1 VRPTNRR
8 PQSWR
13 LSVLACDSLDLVFL
27 RAVRAKSWK
36 LSLSRA
42 NSLSM
47 SRYVIAI
54 LTAVLTGS
62 FAFGLDTGEHIVAT
76 GAVSLMAWEKY
87 KIEPHD
93 NWWLNF
99 VRASRLRIEQLRN
112 QYGPS
117 AQITWL
123 VYSPGYKRRQAQEKE
138 NIFSVIDSVRTK
150 YGLKLIFFRTADEF
164 CDYLNQGQDRSR
176 YKIASFD
183 YFGHSNRACFMFDY
197 SNEIGSASKAW
208 LHVSELKQKLHR
220 GIFARNAQVQSW
232 GCYTGQEMS
241 SGWREATGVKM
252 IGADC
257 KTQYMTNELP
267 VLVSPSGKWV
277 TGS

>member
-1 VRPTNRR
+1 MFRHAV
-8 PQSWR
+8 
-13 LSVLACDSLDLVFL
+13 LVFATVAL
-27 RAVRAKSWK
+27 A
-36 LSLSRA
+36 SLAS
-42 NSLSM
+42 
-47 SRYVIAI
+47 
-54 LTAVLTGS
+54 GQ
-62 FAFGLDTGEHIVAT
+62 DTGEHIVTT
-76 GAVSLMAWEKY
+76 GAVSLMKWEKF

-117 AQITWL
+117 AEITWL
-123 VYSPGYKRRQAQEKE
+123 VYGPGYKRRQSQEKE
-138 NIFSVIDSVRTK
+138 NIFSVIDSVRAK
-150 YGLKLIFFRTADEF
+150 FGVNLIYFQTADQF
-164 CDYLNQGQDRSR
+164 CDYLNHGKDRSR

-208 LHVSELKQKLHR
+208 LHVSELRQKLHR

-241 SGWREATGVKM
+241 TGWREATGAKM

-267 VLVSPSGKWV
+267 VLVSPTGKWV
-277 TGS
+277 SGI

>member
-1 VRPTNRR
+1 MFRR
-8 PQSWR
+8 RAIIAVSI
-13 LSVLACDSLDLVFL
+13 AVFL
-27 RAVRAKSWK
+27 AP
-36 LSLSRA
+36 
-42 NSLSM
+42 
-47 SRYVIAI
+47 
-54 LTAVLTGS
+54 
-62 FAFGLDTGEHIVAT
+62 FAFGQDAGEHIVAT

-87 KIEPHD
+87 KLEPHD

-138 NIFSVIDSVRTK
+138 NIFSVIDSVRAK
-150 YGLKLIFFRTADEF
+150 YGVNLIYFQSTDQF
-164 CDYLNQGQDRSR
+164 CDYLNRGQDRSR
-176 YKIASFD
+176 YKIATFD

-208 LHVSELKQKLHR
+208 LHDSELKEKLHR

-241 SGWREATGVKM
+241 SAWRAATGAKM

-267 VLVSPSGKWV
+267 VLVSPTGKWV

>member
-1 VRPTNRR
+1 MYR
-8 PQSWR
+8 
-13 LSVLACDSLDLVFL
+13 C
-27 RAVRAKSWK
+27 
-36 LSLSRA
+36 
-42 NSLSM
+42 
-47 SRYVIAI
+47 VIAI
-54 LTAVLTGS
+54 LTAVLVGS
-62 FAFGLDTGEHIVAT
+62 FAFGQDTGEHIVAT
-76 GAVSLMAWEKY
+76 GAVSLKTWEKY

-117 AQITWL
+117 TQITWL

-138 NIFSVIDSVRTK
+138 NIFSVIDSVRAK
-150 YGLKLIFFRTADEF
+150 YGVKLIYFKTADEF
-164 CDYLNQGQDRSR
+164 CDYLNHGQDRSR
-176 YKIASFD
+176 YKIASFS

-241 SGWREATGVKM
+241 SGWREATGAKM

-267 VLVSPSGKWV
+267 VLVSPAGKWV